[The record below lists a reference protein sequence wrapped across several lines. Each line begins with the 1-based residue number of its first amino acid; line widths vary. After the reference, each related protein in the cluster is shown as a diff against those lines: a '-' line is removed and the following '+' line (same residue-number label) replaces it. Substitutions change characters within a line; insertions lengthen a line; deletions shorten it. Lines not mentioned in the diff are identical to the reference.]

1 MPYVTQLQKYKQH
14 LKDMGDFLLEHAD
27 VLEKYSDA
35 TKDPYEK
42 IKLETLSM
50 LCSIQGIE
58 RRITFSQIEDL
69 TTLFDLIEKLPKSPE
84 FDEIKEALQKTNDR
98 VKETLE
104 PIKEAYDKA
113 SEFEKRMKE
122 SGIYA

>member
-1 MPYVTQLQKYKQH
+1 
-14 LKDMGDFLLEHAD
+14 MGDFLLEHAD

-104 PIKEAYDKA
+104 PIKEAYNKA